1 MRAGLIDAYVTR
13 RLNDG
18 RRGARKGQG
27 MQSGAPHGGR
37 ALVTTPRT
45 RNERGLLSA
54 AGFRGKF
61 CATFAADHGVAAG
74 SAASSGGDGM
84 RVTRRLALAAMVAAG
99 AATGWGSAR
108 ADWRDELPVFRI
120 GILGGELVDLQLKD
134 HACLKTRAEKALGV
148 PVQLFASRDYS
159 GLTEGLLAGRLDTAL
174 LGAAGYASIYLQKP
188 DAVEPIVTVEEKD
201 GTLGYRS
208 VLLVRADSPY
218 QTIDDLRGKT
228 LVFTERLSTSG
239 FLIPY
244 YELSQ
249 RGYEP
254 GRFFGQLAFS
264 GGHPEA
270 VAAVLNRQADAGV
283 TWTSGIGD
291 QDKGY
296 SRGNLRRLVDLGALD
311 MRELRILWTSEL
323 IPADPQVVRKDL
335 PREAKEIY
343 RDLLLNLA
351 ERDRRCF
358 EHMVGGQAQDF
369 KEISHDAYKT
379 IIAIQ
384 RKGEDG
390 SGS

>member
-1 MRAGLIDAYVTR
+1 M
-13 RLNDG
+13 
-18 RRGARKGQG
+18 
-27 MQSGAPHGGR
+27 S
-37 ALVTTPRT
+37 
-45 RNERGLLSA
+45 
-54 AGFRGKF
+54 
-61 CATFAADHGVAAG
+61 
-74 SAASSGGDGM
+74 
-84 RVTRRLALAAMVAAG
+84 VTRRLALAAIVAAG
-99 AATGWGSAR
+99 AATAWGNAR

-134 HACLKTRAEKALGV
+134 HACLKARAEKALGV

-174 LGAAGYASIYLQKP
+174 LGAAGYASIYLKNP
-188 DAVEPIVTVEEKD
+188 DAVEPLVTVEEKD

-249 RGYEP
+249 RGYDP
-254 GRFFGQLAFS
+254 SRFFGQLAFS
-264 GGHPEA
+264 GGHPQA
-270 VAAVLNRQADAGV
+270 VAAVLKKQADAGV

-296 SRGNLRRLVDLGALD
+296 SRGNLRRMVDLGALD
-311 MRELRILWTSEL
+311 MSDLRILWTSEL

-335 PREAKEIY
+335 PQEAKEIY

-358 EHMVGGQAQDF
+358 ERMVGGQAQDF
-369 KEISHDAYKT
+369 KEISHDAYT
-379 IIAIQ
+379 NIIAIR